1 MREIK
6 YHNGETIKVDGL
18 HFYGCSYVAGQ
29 ELMDKEMP
37 DPMRIPVKEMKR
49 QKGETVEGYYKRKLS
64 RELLFKKKMKL
75 ENQLSWAQ
83 HMCNLLRVRSY
94 NHGAHGASMTYM
106 KAKILSHIMGE
117 EYEIDKNKEAIV
129 IGLTGF
135 AREMIFTEYEDNTN
149 NTLGK
154 YGSARSLVVATD
166 FERRG
171 DPDFAKKYMRL
182 KGVYTLFWHFLHEIY
197 SIINLCKINDIKF
210 YIIPMLDVFN
220 IEWYK
225 KQYEMDFDTPQFASQ
240 IKFLE
245 SEIDK
250 YIIEGTKLDPLG
262 ANIIERLPRGHPCAE
277 SHKLYGTKVGEKLL
291 T

>member
-6 YHNGETIKVDGL
+6 YHNGETIKVDGI

-37 DPMRIPVKEMKR
+37 DPMGIPVKDMKK
-49 QKGETVEGYYKRKLS
+49 QKGETVESYYKRKLS

-75 ENQLSWAQ
+75 ENQLSWPQ
-83 HMCNLLRVRSY
+83 HMCNVLKVRTY
-94 NHGAHGASMTYM
+94 NHGSHGASMTYI
-106 KAKILSHIMGE
+106 KAKLLSHIMGE
-117 EYEIDKNKEAIV
+117 EYEIDRNKEAIV
-129 IGLTGF
+129 VGLTGF
-135 AREMIFTEYEDNTN
+135 AREMIFAEQENFYFE
-149 NTLGK
+149 LGR

-171 DPDFAKKYMRL
+171 DPDFAKKYLGL

-197 SIINLCKINDIKF
+197 SIINICKVYDIKL
-210 YIIPMLDVFN
+210 YIIPMLDHFN
-220 IEWYK
+220 PKWYR
-225 KQYEMDFDTPQFASQ
+225 KQYEMDFDRPMFASQ

-262 ANIIERLPRGHPCAE
+262 SNIIERLPRGHPCAE
-277 SHKLYGTKVGEKLL
+277 SHKKYGTKIGEKLL

>member
-1 MREIK
+1 VREIK

-29 ELMDKEMP
+29 ELMDEEMP
-37 DPMRIPVKEMKR
+37 DPMGIPLKDMQK
-49 QKGETVEGYYKRKLS
+49 QKGETVESYYKRKLS

-75 ENQLSWAQ
+75 ENQLSWPQ
-83 HMCNLLRVRSY
+83 HMCNTLKVRSY
-94 NHGAHGASMTYM
+94 NHGVHGASMTFM

-117 EYEIDKNKEAIV
+117 EYEIDKDKEAIV

-135 AREMIFTEYEDNTN
+135 AREMIFAENENFYFE
-149 NTLGK
+149 LGR

-171 DPDFAKKYMRL
+171 DPDFARKYLSL

-197 SIINLCKINDIKF
+197 NIINLCKTYDIKF

-220 IEWYK
+220 IKWYK
-225 KQYEMDFDTPQFASQ
+225 KQYEIDFERPMFASQ

-262 ANIIERLPRGHPCAE
+262 SNIIERLPRGHPCAE
-277 SHKLYGTKVGEKLL
+277 SHKLYGKKVGEKLL